1 MEVFL
6 ECIPCFL
13 KQAVQAVKLATPKK
27 DIQEKALRESLKILR
42 ELNWSSSPPFVAR
55 EIHNIIK
62 VITKNPDPYAI
73 LKQKSNTIALSL
85 SKEFER
91 ILLEE
96 PNAFEIAL
104 KLSLAGNMIDFGARP
119 GEDINIRNEIENML
133 NTTLNQ
139 KEVEFFKEKVYSA
152 KKILFLGDNAGEL
165 VFDKFLIKQIG
176 PEKITYV
183 VKATP
188 IINDATIEDAKITG
202 LIELV
207 KVIDNGGDYP
217 GTVLENCSKE
227 FLEEFETADLIIS
240 KGQGNFE
247 TLMEVEKPIFFL
259 FKVKC
264 SVVSQ
269 IIQKPVG
276 SSVIYFKNA

>member
-1 MEVFL
+1 MQVFL

-27 DIQEKALRESLKILR
+27 DIQEKALKESLKILH
-42 ELNWSSSPPFVAR
+42 ELNWSSPPPFVAR
-55 EIHNIIK
+55 EIHNTIK
-62 VITKNPDPYAI
+62 VITKNPDPYAV
-73 LKQKSNTIALSL
+73 LKQKSNKIALSL
-85 SKEFER
+85 SKEFEK

-119 GEDINIRNEIENML
+119 GEDIDIKNEIENML
-133 NTTLNQ
+133 KITLNQ
-139 KEVEFFKEKVYSA
+139 KEVKFFKEKVYSA

-183 VKATP
+183 IKATP
-188 IINDATIEDAKITG
+188 IINDATMEDAKITG

-207 KVIDNGGDYP
+207 RVIDNGGDYP